1 MIMVM
6 WWRDITT
13 YIMVAWLEKCVYS
26 STDINTLLF
35 LKKIGFFC
43 FFFCFERNG
52 FLWQEHATMIRAGTL
67 KGAVLGGD
75 CADDHTKRE
84 NKHK

>member
-13 YIMVAWLEKCVYS
+13 YIMVAWLEKCACS

-35 LKKIGFFC
+35 LSKNLVFFC
-43 FFFCFERNG
+43 VERNG
-52 FLWQEHATMIRAGTL
+52 LLLQENATMIRAGTL

-75 CADDHTKRE
+75 WADDHTKRE

>member
-35 LKKIGFFC
+35 LKKIGFFV
-43 FFFCFERNG
+43 FFFV
-52 FLWQEHATMIRAGTL
+52 L
-67 KGAVLGGD
+67 KEVDFYGKSMQL
-75 CADDHTKRE
+75 
-84 NKHK
+84 